1 MPYRDRDPR
10 DYRDYR
16 DSREARDYRDY
27 RDYRDSRE
35 ARDYRDY
42 RDYREHDLEFRNSP
56 HMPYWMRDENPRQG
70 FGGMRPVPHQ
80 DHNDWRYDD
89 ESAYRSWDRH
99 VDIYARGEGE
109 AWRGRFF
116 GRGPKG
122 YRRSDERIRE
132 EICDRLTTHPDV
144 DASEIDVRV
153 ANGIVTLIGLVDD
166 RHQKRVAE
174 YIAEDAIGVDDV
186 QNELKVRHGFWAT
199 VTGERAVERQ
209 LHRDADIEVGS
220 PSSIAARESSARS
233 AARRDA
239 ESR

>member
-10 DYRDYR
+10 DYRY
-16 DSREARDYRDY
+16 
-27 RDYRDSRE
+27 
-35 ARDYRDY
+35 
-42 RDYREHDLEFRNSP
+42 YRELDHRP
-56 HMPYWMRDENPRQG
+56 HVAYWLREENPRQG
-70 FGGMRPVPHQ
+70 FGGMRPIPHAHYE
-80 DHNDWRYDD
+80 DSRYED
-89 ESAYRSWDRH
+89 ERAYH
-99 VDIYARGEGE
+99 VVERPIDIYARDEGE

-144 DASEIDVRV
+144 DATEIDVRV
-153 ANGIVTLIGLVDD
+153 DNGIVTLIGSVDD

-174 YIAEDAIGVDDV
+174 FIAEDAIGVDDV

-199 VTGERAVERQ
+199 ISGERAVERE

-220 PSSIAARESSARS
+220 PSSIAARESTARS